1 MRAISGSRKRGSQRS
16 VHLVGHALL
25 RACAEVAASAIAFL
39 HVLRG
44 SDINNH
50 HAGPPPPWQ
59 RLRSE
64 VGIIDEVL
72 HHPPSPPPRLHRLHR
87 FRHHTLARRSPF
99 EPVSNR
105 CWLEIWSR
113 GACSPLVD
121 FPFFAHAPRPAHT
134 PRHTP
139 RSSKKPQWGLSNPL
153 HVSINRHTSLTHT
166 RIPPV
171 RHHPRAAALGGP
183 SRATL
188 ERGGYAR
195 DRPAHAETLVAQD
208 LRVML
213 IKRLCRSRCLVAVRL
228 LRRFCYQVPNSA
240 V

>member
-50 HAGPPPPWQ
+50 HAGPPPPPWQ

-153 HVSINRHTSLTHT
+153 HVSHTHAYHPFVIT
-166 RIPPV
+166 RAQ
-171 RHHPRAAALGGP
+171 PRLGDLAVQPLSAADTLGI
-183 SRATL
+183 
-188 ERGGYAR
+188 
-195 DRPAHAETLVAQD
+195 DRRMP
-208 LRVML
+208 R
-213 IKRLCRSRCLVAVRL
+213 RLSPRI
-228 LRRFCYQVPNSA
+228 
-240 V
+240 